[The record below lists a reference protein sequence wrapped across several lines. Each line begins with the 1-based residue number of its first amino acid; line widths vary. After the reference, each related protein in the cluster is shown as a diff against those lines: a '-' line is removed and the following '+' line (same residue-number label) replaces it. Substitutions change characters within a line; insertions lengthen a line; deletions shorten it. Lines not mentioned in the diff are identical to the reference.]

1 MRIRSLV
8 VVALLTAPGVATAAP
23 DPATV
28 GREADRAL
36 GRGHQRDLP
45 GFDAEAGGQGGG
57 GGERGGERGGG
68 RAPDESAGGED
79 GSGAPTTGHP
89 RSRDRD
95 RHLGRRSGRRHDGG
109 DRAESADGAR
119 APTGPLSGLA
129 TMLLW
134 ALVLTAAVV
143 IALGLYRQIAGY
155 TGEDAPAP
163 SRKRTDEQLAAVI
176 ERPRDDAD
184 ELAARG
190 QFADAIHTLL
200 LRTLHELASQN
211 LVRVTPAMTSREILA
226 RVALLGDARD
236 ALSGLII
243 AVEQTWFGDDV
254 PQLEDYQRCRAQF
267 DHFAAAYRRGAGAA
281 GAAA

>member
-8 VVALLTAPGVATAAP
+8 VVVLLTAPGVATAAP
-23 DPATV
+23 DPVTV
-28 GREADRAL
+28 GREADGAL
-36 GRGHQRDLP
+36 GRSHQRDLP

-57 GGERGGERGGG
+57 GAPGGG
-68 RAPDESAGGED
+68 RAPDEAGDGED
-79 GSGAPTTGHP
+79 GGGAPTAGHP
-89 RSRDRD
+89 RSRNRD

-109 DRAESADGAR
+109 DRAESADGAG

-143 IALGLYRQIAGY
+143 IALGFYRQVAGY
-155 TGEDAPAP
+155 TGEDAPARP
-163 SRKRTDEQLAAVI
+163 RKRTDEQLAAVI

-190 QFADAIHTLL
+190 QFAEAIHTLL

-254 PQLEDYQRCRAQF
+254 PQVEDYQRCRAQF
-267 DHFAAAYRRGAGAA
+267 DRFAAAYRRGASAA